1 MCVILEGMAPV
12 ASTIEGRIVGV
23 TGKAEVAGVE
33 VWFAYRSVDGE
44 ETTVRAVT
52 DEGGGFCFAL
62 PGEALEQARV
72 GANLEGVA
80 PVDLEPAGRRLVPGD
95 LQLVVDD
102 IVPSH
107 LRYGGA

>member
-1 MCVILEGMAPV
+1 MAPV

-23 TGKAEVAGVE
+23 TGKTAVSDIE

-52 DEGGGFCFAL
+52 NERGGFSFAL
-62 PGEALEQARV
+62 PDEALEQARI

-95 LQLVVDD
+95 LHLVVDD